1 MSLVGLD
8 IDRCISV
15 EEGDPSITANTSDTD
30 SEEVFELDSSDDD
43 NDSVSCVPASFD
55 SEAST
60 SSASASQRS
69 LIDRLRSPT
78 PSDLCRKCSVAT
90 NKARA
95 SVRKRFKKP
104 KKNNDP
110 TSFTPSQR
118 VRVQQSE
125 VNRFSW

>member
-1 MSLVGLD
+1 MADSDHEV
-8 IDRCISV
+8 RV

-69 LIDRLRSPT
+69 LIDRLRLPT
-78 PSDLCRKCSVAT
+78 PSDLCRKCSIAT

-95 SVRKRFKKP
+95 SVRKR
-104 KKNNDP
+104 
-110 TSFTPSQR
+110 Q
-118 VRVQQSE
+118 
-125 VNRFSW
+125 